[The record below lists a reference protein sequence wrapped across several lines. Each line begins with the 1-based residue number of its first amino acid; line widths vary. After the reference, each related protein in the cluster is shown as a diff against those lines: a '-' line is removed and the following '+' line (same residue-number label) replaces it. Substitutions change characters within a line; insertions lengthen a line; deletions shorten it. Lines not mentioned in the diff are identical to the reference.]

1 MQKNPK
7 IILIKYIGAKVFL
20 TLQFF
25 NVIEWVSKRMEEK
38 SQWALG
44 NIKFQFI
51 NLHLKN
57 TNSEINYCGKTVELT
72 CAVTL
77 ILFSCEVFGFH
88 NEFSL
93 FKIDNWKAL
102 LLV

>member
-1 MQKNPK
+1 
-7 IILIKYIGAKVFL
+7 
-20 TLQFF
+20 
-25 NVIEWVSKRMEEK
+25 MEEK

-51 NLHLKN
+51 KHLKN
-57 TNSEINYCGKTVELT
+57 TNSEINDCGKTVELT

-93 FKIDNWKAL
+93 FKIDN
-102 LLV
+102 